1 MSKFKESF
9 VVIAIIVLLVIIA
22 ALIVKNTI
30 VKNTIYTE
38 AKEVES
44 SEPFVVIEQWDKVLR
59 DDNFNSIKCT
69 YQIMYDKETKV
80 EYLLVT
86 QPDDGCSITP
96 LYQEDGSLKIYKEKG
111 EK

>member
-9 VVIAIIVLLVIIA
+9 VVIAIIVLLVVIA

-30 VKNTIYTE
+30 VKNTIHTE
-38 AKEVES
+38 AKEVEP

-59 DDNFNSIKCT
+59 DDKFNSTRCT

-86 QPDDGCSITP
+86 QPDGCSITP
-96 LYQEDGSLKIYKEKG
+96 LYQEDGSPKIYEEKG